1 MTLNIFLKTAML
13 WFVIA
18 LFAIINGI
26 FRENVLAPYLGETVA
41 LPVSGVNLS
50 MIIFTIMYLSIHMF
64 GKNKYRTYLYIGI
77 QLVTMTLLFE
87 FIFGHY
93 VLKNSWSELL
103 QVFNILEGNL
113 FIIALLVSFAS
124 PLLAANIKKQLQ

>member
-18 LFAIINGI
+18 LFAIVNGI
-26 FRENVLAPYLGETVA
+26 FRESILAPYLGETVA
-41 LPVSGVNLS
+41 LPVSGVILFI
-50 MIIFTIMYLSIHMF
+50 IIFTIMYLSIHIF
-64 GKNKYRTYLYIGI
+64 GKNKYHTYLYIGI
-77 QLVTMTLLFE
+77 QLVTITLLFE

-113 FIIALLVSFAS
+113 FIIALLVSFTS
-124 PLLAANIKKQLQ
+124 PLLAANIKNQLQ

>member
-18 LFAIINGI
+18 LFAILNGI
-26 FRENVLAPYLGETVA
+26 FRESILAPYLGETVA
-41 LPVSGVNLS
+41 LPVSGVILS
-50 MIIFTIMYLSIHMF
+50 IIIFTIMYLSIHIF
-64 GKNKYRTYLYIGI
+64 GKNKYHTYLYIGI
-77 QLVTMTLLFE
+77 QLVSITLLFE

-113 FIIALLVSFAS
+113 FIIALLVSFTS
-124 PLLAANIKKQLQ
+124 PLLAANIKNQLQ